1 MPLTQA
7 QQELLTAWI
16 DGQTTAA
23 EAEAAATL
31 AQEPAAAQWVQT
43 TRALQALV
51 RQQGAAKAPGFLKAR
66 VLATLDEDFDDISRP
81 TATLIPL
88 RRAAIALAAGLLLA
102 LGVYYVAT
110 SLPQGPVAVG
120 EVAKAPQGKETPREP
135 SADTASRP
143 VLRPTPELPPRNLK
157 EKPDGTDSKLPGDP
171 VKRGPGGEIQ
181 LPPPSHSGGTWGNDD
196 DTRRNHDGQ
205 GVTVLNMDRANG
217 QSHQLSLELDRN
229 SGANTLQAYNDLL
242 VVACMYADA
251 RLVNNEGSAA
261 AVDNDFAIFDGLE
274 IEVSQDSLADLLA
287 AVRKLS
293 DEQQYGSLAVP
304 EDLEQPVDDTQ
315 RLVAE
320 LAEVRRDLAGRDTRT
335 GDQANEEQADDNA
348 HSVRGYLPPTI
359 QTDQLRKQS
368 AGAEKTDAMNRLDES
383 TRNRKKLEAAA
394 SAAQNNK
401 DSRKIKLVLR
411 LQ

>member
-31 AQEPAAAQWVQT
+31 AKEPAAAQWVQT

-51 RQQGAAKAPGFLKAR
+51 RQQGAAKAPEFLKAR

-81 TATLIPL
+81 TAKLIPL

-110 SLPQGPVAVG
+110 SLPQDPGAAR
-120 EVAKAPQGKETPREP
+120 EVARAPQGKEAPREP
-135 SADTASRP
+135 SADAGSQP
-143 VLRPTPELPPRNLK
+143 VLQPTAELPPKNPNQR
-157 EKPDGTDSKLPGDP
+157 PDGTDSKLPGDAG
-171 VKRGPGGEIQ
+171 KGGQGGEIE
-181 LPPPSHSGGTWGNDD
+181 LPLPGHSGSWGDD
-196 DTRRNHDGQ
+196 KDTRRNQDGH

-217 QSHQLSLELDRN
+217 QTHQLSLELDRN

-293 DEQQYGSLAVP
+293 DEQQYGNLAVP

-335 GDQANEEQADDNA
+335 GDQANEEQSDDNA

-368 AGAEKTDAMNRLDES
+368 AGTEKTDAMNRLDES
-383 TRNRKKLEAAA
+383 TRSRKKLEAAA
-394 SAAQNNK
+394 SVAQNNK